1 MVTCVED
8 KVIQGYPKLISKL
21 SISINRVTIIG
32 EGCNMRTDD
41 ANNNNNFWY
50 IYFVKPFSFFRL
62 ALCSDCPHGESGT
75 NRNFNQ

>member
-1 MVTCVED
+1 M
-8 KVIQGYPKLISKL
+8 S
-21 SISINRVTIIG
+21 
-32 EGCNMRTDD
+32 TDD